1 MKNRLL
7 FAFTFVALSVILFS
21 GLTTGNCLKAPA
33 VGKTGLV
40 EADGV
45 PLPPP
50 PTKPKPTG
58 VVVADGVPLPPP
70 PKPNR
75 PQFS

>member
-7 FAFTFVALSVILFS
+7 IAFAFVVSSVILFS
-21 GLTTGNCLKAPA
+21 SPTTCNSLKARA

-40 EADGV
+40 QADGV